1 MSKKY
6 VFLNRYSLWF
16 LLLEYWIKYVLGMSA
31 YLYLDH
37 FLHVQHG
44 LGMCVCVHACVCSH
58 VCVHVCVCVRSFVS
72 IFIWFYLSPGI
83 VFNSL
88 TKLLKSIS
96 VTQFLNSVTFSES
109 LCSPWFLCH
118 PLPLK
123 INLLWLHRV
132 QSSP

>member
-16 LLLEYWIKYVLGMSA
+16 MLLEYWIRYVLGMSA

-44 LGMCVCVHACVCSH
+44 LGMCVCVCVCVCVCACVCSY

-72 IFIWFYLSPGI
+72 IFI
-83 VFNSL
+83 
-88 TKLLKSIS
+88 
-96 VTQFLNSVTFSES
+96 
-109 LCSPWFLCH
+109 
-118 PLPLK
+118 
-123 INLLWLHRV
+123 
-132 QSSP
+132 